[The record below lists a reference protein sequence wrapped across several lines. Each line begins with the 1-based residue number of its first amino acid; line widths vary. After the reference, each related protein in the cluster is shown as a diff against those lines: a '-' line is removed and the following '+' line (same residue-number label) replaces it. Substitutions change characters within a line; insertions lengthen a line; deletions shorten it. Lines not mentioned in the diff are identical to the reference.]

1 MNEVTAVRL
10 GSVGA
15 FARGI
20 TKCVAENISEQSS
33 DLLMHRA
40 RAEHAKCR
48 YACLK
53 TAQFADLRT
62 GRVLFSCTWEGAPA
76 RAEPR

>member
-10 GSVGA
+10 GSVAA

-20 TKCVAENISEQSS
+20 ANCVAERISDQPS

-40 RAEHAKCR
+40 
-48 YACLK
+48 
-53 TAQFADLRT
+53 
-62 GRVLFSCTWEGAPA
+62 G
-76 RAEPR
+76 AEPCQMSLRLSQDCIVFLTFKN

>member
-20 TKCVAENISEQSS
+20 TKCVAESISEQSS

-48 YACLK
+48 CACLK
-53 TAQFADLRT
+53 IA
-62 GRVLFSCTWEGAPA
+62 
-76 RAEPR
+76 